1 VWRHKWDPQ
10 LSHAVACACKIRVRL
25 HRYSRE
31 NVMLTSRNNA
41 HMWSGWHEL
50 FFVTFFCFFFFLH
63 AASGAGGGFS
73 SAASSYILWD
83 AILRV
88 QCPPHQCVDD
98 LGSHTCGW
106 SAQGFLPYSK
116 YDVNVLILYGRY
128 QGPLATGHR
137 LVGLRPATLSKK

>member
-1 VWRHKWDPQ
+1 MGMSHRWESLTDEFCVRHSKRYSIPRF
-10 LSHAVACACKIRVRL
+10 SHWGIGSSTPRKFWACTEDVCNSL
-25 HRYSRE
+25 HRGC
-31 NVMLTSRNNA
+31 L
-41 HMWSGWHEL
+41 
-50 FFVTFFCFFFFLH
+50 
-63 AASGAGGGFS
+63 
-73 SAASSYILWD
+73 
-83 AILRV
+83 

-137 LVGLRPATLSKK
+137 LVGLRPATLSEKWHLLRCHQMTHESAQEASRTDILKPSIPRP

>member
-1 VWRHKWDPQ
+1 MGFTRNRDIVALVQKKMYIIECTECVRRHTTARHGLLPPTTNHEQ
-10 LSHAVACACKIRVRL
+10 
-25 HRYSRE
+25 E
-31 NVMLTSRNNA
+31 NHGRIKQIFGTAIPNS
-41 HMWSGWHEL
+41 
-50 FFVTFFCFFFFLH
+50 FL
-63 AASGAGGGFS
+63 GQI
-73 SAASSYILWD
+73 SYIRWVRELL
-83 AILRV
+83 AKLARL

-137 LVGLRPATLSKK
+137 LVGLRPATLSEK